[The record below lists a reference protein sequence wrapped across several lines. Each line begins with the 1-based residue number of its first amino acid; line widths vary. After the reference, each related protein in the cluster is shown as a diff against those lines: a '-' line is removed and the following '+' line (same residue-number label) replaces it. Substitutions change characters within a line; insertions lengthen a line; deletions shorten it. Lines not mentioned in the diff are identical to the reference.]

1 MRWGLV
7 ILAEQCEEWSVK
19 VNVNKCGVMHLRGKG
34 VKRYD
39 ERLHVGGEEIKLVE
53 EYKYLGAVVDE
64 YLAWIGEKKKGM
76 RIMDSAC
83 CDEAVAR
90 AVESLWKKRFVTYVP
105 IPHQT

>member
-1 MRWGLV
+1 M
-7 ILAEQCEEWSVK
+7 AEQCEEWSVK

-64 YLAWIGEKKKGM
+64 YLA
-76 RIMDSAC
+76 
-83 CDEAVAR
+83 
-90 AVESLWKKRFVTYVP
+90 
-105 IPHQT
+105 